1 MDRLAFGPLTGRMM
15 RTLTI
20 LGAVGCAAMGGVFF
34 AFSAFVMPALKRLP
48 PSEGLSAM
56 QSINV
61 TAVRPALMTGLFGTA
76 AVCVVLIVRGAMAWG
91 DRRAVLLVVGGAVY
105 LVGVIGLTIA
115 YHVPLNDSLAKLDP
129 QAAASADE
137 WTRYLREWTAA
148 NHVRALA
155 GAIAG
160 AACWRCRWSRPRSD

>member
-1 MDRLAFGPLTGRMM
+1 MDRLASGRLTDGMM

-20 LGAVGCAAMGGVFF
+20 LGAIDCAAMGGVFL

-48 PSEGLSAM
+48 PADGLSAM

-61 TAVRPALMTGLFGTA
+61 TAVRPALMTGLLGTA
-76 AVCVVLIVRGAMAWG
+76 VICVVLVVRGASHWG
-91 DRRAVLLVVGGAVY
+91 DRHAVLLVAGGAVY

-115 YHVPLNDSLAKLDP
+115 YNVPLNDSLATLDP
-129 QAAASADE
+129 TAAASLDE
-137 WTRYLREWTAA
+137 WTTYLRNWTAA

-155 GAIAG
+155 GAVASAALALSLVESAG
-160 AACWRCRWSRPRSD
+160 